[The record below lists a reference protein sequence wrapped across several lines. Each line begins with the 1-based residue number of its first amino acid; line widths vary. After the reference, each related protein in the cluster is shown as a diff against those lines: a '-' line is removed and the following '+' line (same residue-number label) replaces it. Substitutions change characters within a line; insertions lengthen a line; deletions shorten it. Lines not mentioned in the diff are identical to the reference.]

1 MTVGG
6 GCFPARRRTWS
17 KICGRSA
24 IFGVGYVNFGFDG
37 HPAEG
42 DDRTNLQRFRDD
54 VLARV

>member
-1 MTVGG
+1 L
-6 GCFPARRRTWS
+6 S

-24 IFGVGYVNFGFDG
+24 IFGVGYVDFGFAG